1 MSQQSLQASL
11 GPKSPQQPV
20 ALLGSLRA
28 PSPATGFVMMRMPPP
43 PSPSSSVVSAPS
55 GSALLLT
62 AQPQPGIFY
71 SNMST
76 VLKSEFDFPTALYKK
91 ARRAEEEKS
100 PFHAF
105 FIERIVYEY
114 EYEATR
120 PASVC
125 THQLI
130 STYVSQQVFTV

>member
-20 ALLGSLRA
+20 ALLASLRA
-28 PSPATGFVMMRMPPP
+28 PAPATGFVMMRMPPP

-62 AQPQPGIFY
+62 TQPQPGIFY
-71 SNMST
+71 SYMST
-76 VLKSEFDFPTALYKK
+76 PFKSEFDFPTALYKK
-91 ARRAEEEKS
+91 ARRSEEEKS
-100 PFHAF
+100 LLYAL

-114 EYEATR
+114 KYEATR
-120 PASVC
+120 PPSVC
-125 THQLI
+125 THQ
-130 STYVSQQVFTV
+130 